1 MARLPISAAMLLQRV
16 TLQQRTVGVDSL
28 GQDLTTWADVAQV
41 WALVEPL
48 RGREYFAAGQ
58 AQAPVDVRITIR
70 WRAGLLPAMRVVY
83 GAVAYDIAAVIDVEN
98 AHHTI
103 ELMCTTGVRDGRAV

>member
-1 MARLPISAAMLLQRV
+1 MARLPISAAMLQQRV

-41 WALVEPL
+41 WAQVEPL

-58 AQAPVDVRITIR
+58 TQAAVEARISIRFRAGVAPTMRVLRGAQA
-70 WRAGLLPAMRVVY
+70 W
-83 GAVAYDIAAVIDVEN
+83 DIVSVIDVDN
-98 AHHTI
+98 AGHTL
-103 ELMCTTGVRDGRAV
+103 ELMCLNGVGDGRSA